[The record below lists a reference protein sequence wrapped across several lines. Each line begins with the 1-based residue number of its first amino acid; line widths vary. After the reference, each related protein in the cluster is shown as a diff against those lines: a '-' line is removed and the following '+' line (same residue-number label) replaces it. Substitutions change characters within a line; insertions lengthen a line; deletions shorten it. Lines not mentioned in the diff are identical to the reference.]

1 MGYMAGVTDDPYT
14 SVGGDK
20 PIAVYDKFVY
30 GFGTSARMLNVY
42 VQFGQAEDGTPLVS
56 MERGFDGTW
65 CLCEES
71 CPIMEVEF
79 AIVAMAVYWHGE
91 SQVTSNSY
99 EGIVERA
106 SALVAHRI
114 SEFITYGHRS
124 IGLEEHP
131 KLFADIIEY
140 LMPVK

>member
-1 MGYMAGVTDDPYT
+1 MGYMAGVTDDPYS

-42 VQFGQAEDGTPLVS
+42 VQFGENVEGQPLVS
-56 MERGFDGTW
+56 LERGFDGTW
-65 CLCEES
+65 YLAEDVHAA
-71 CPIMEVEF
+71 MEVDF

-91 SQVTSNSY
+91 NLVGSNSY

-140 LMPVK
+140 LMPV

>member
-1 MGYMAGVTDDPYT
+1 M
-14 SVGGDK
+14 
-20 PIAVYDKFVY
+20 
-30 GFGTSARMLNVY
+30 
-42 VQFGQAEDGTPLVS
+42 PLLQWQS
-56 MERGFDGTW
+56 TGM
-65 CLCEES
+65 
-71 CPIMEVEF
+71 
-79 AIVAMAVYWHGE
+79 GE
-91 SQVTSNSY
+91 SQVGSNSY

-131 KLFADIIEY
+131 KLLADIIEY